1 MGTTGNL
8 SSEELNQ
15 LLYSFYTGLAWQIPP
30 ASIIARERLDQA
42 DGAKLEILD
51 ALRKK
56 RDEAVLDWAQSLPIE
71 MVKAVFGAEKLAES
85 LLEDALKTLYE
96 KARDSAKGKFKDWLK
111 GRLEKG
117 KLHITYDDRSL
128 PGARILI
135 VYEHETGLLTV
146 IVSRIEPRTF
156 TPVFRQ
162 TPYEKEITLRPYVAT
177 LTARLRRDELHKF
190 SWPEGL
196 EFRFAPALA
205 PGPPKLEALPLTPEQ
220 ELAALEREVREQS
233 RSSDLATDLRPARER
248 LKRAAERSVAWRP
261 PRPREEPR
269 LPREEAAQRRH
280 CAALRQEAAQ
290 AQSDCRRKQAAL
302 AESAAISLGEGPVE
316 GFFAERWKQDRERCI
331 RQDEVLPRLEEEAKR
346 LRAEYEQA
354 RAAYDALFWGTADR
368 KEEGMR
374 LAGMY
379 RVREEKYRQAR
390 QKEHELEITSIRR
403 MSVIRSRWSL
413 ENITEEAVRRVA
425 DERLRPLLDSRPWAA
440 TERHGIEFEAEELLA
455 QCRRMRVLDA
465 EARRACEAYRALR
478 DETRQVCQAA
488 EAAGRSRELRGIRQE
503 SERQLREVLAR
514 EVLPLSEMVRVTL
527 TLDREVR
534 RLWDAIHGEVA
545 LVRQGLSQRS
555 LDYLESQRKAII
567 LSVIEMGRV
576 LDEVNYHEN
585 VRTGFDHPLDARL
598 FLELDLG
605 PEGIQRLR
613 RDNER
618 PPQSLQEAI
627 GRTRRD
633 LDLLLVAMRPISE
646 AKRRLLQRHLEGMR
660 RLDELLGMREA
671 LDAPIPEALKEQI
684 EESLSSW
691 EAVRRESP
699 AQCWRGAPGATGAEV
714 DRLVARIRERAGIG
728 APPLNVPQA
737 PEPEPPAPPAEPE
750 LRREPLGIGDESQAG
765 PEPSPPPAP
774 AVEGVGPYPAP
785 GAEPAGVYSS
795 VGGRPPAGPRPA
807 RAAGSPEIGSIARR
821 AAPRAPAAAGLQ
833 GLLSEKAL
841 VIAAGGAAAAVTG
854 LTCLGALALVIFLVL
869 RAREPVTTPEPSEAP
884 ELSVVAP
891 LPVEIPEGLGT
902 GDVQITLL
910 WEGDADLDLHVTDPN
925 GEEIS
930 YMSPTSSS
938 GGRLDRDTIP
948 CREEVPQPVENVF
961 WPSGGAP
968 RGRYVVSVHYYAACT
983 TGAPMDFEIIIRLDE
998 ELFQHLTGT
1007 LADGERLEM
1016 ARFDY

>member
-1 MGTTGNL
+1 MVTTRNL
-8 SSEELNQ
+8 SSDELNH
-15 LLYSFYTGLAWQIPP
+15 LLYHFYTGLAWQIPP

-51 ALRKK
+51 ALRKR

-71 MVKAVFGAEKLAES
+71 MVKAVFGAEKFAES
-85 LLEDALKTLYE
+85 LMEDALETFYE
-96 KARDSAKGKFKDWLK
+96 KARDTAKEKFKDWLK
-111 GRLEKG
+111 DRLEKG
-117 KLHITYDDRSL
+117 KLHITHDNRSL
-128 PGARILI
+128 PGAHILI

-146 IVSRIEPRTF
+146 IVSRTEPRTF
-156 TPVFRQ
+156 TPAFRQ

-196 EFRFAPALA
+196 EFRFAPALT
-205 PGPPKLEALPLTPEQ
+205 PEPRKLEALPLTPEQ

-233 RSSDLATDLRPARER
+233 RSSDLTQDLRPARER
-248 LKRAAERSVAWRP
+248 LQRAAERSAAWRP

-269 LPREEAAQRRH
+269 LPREEAAQRRR

-302 AESAAISLGEGPVE
+302 ADSAAVSLGEGPVE

-368 KEEGMR
+368 KKEGMR

-403 MSVIRSRWSL
+403 MSVVKSRWSL
-413 ENITEEAVRRVA
+413 ENVTEEAVRRVA
-425 DERLRPLLDSRPWAA
+425 DERLRALLDSRPWAA
-440 TERHGIEFEAEELLA
+440 TERHEIEFQAEELLA
-455 QCRRMRVLDA
+455 QCRRARILDA
-465 EARRACEAYRALR
+465 EARRACEAYRTLK
-478 DETRQVCQAA
+478 EEMRQVCQAV
-488 EAAGRSRELRGIRQE
+488 EAIGRSRKLRGIRQE

-514 EVLPLSEMVRVTL
+514 EVLPLSEAVRVTL

-534 RLWDAIHGEVA
+534 RLWDYVHGEMS
-545 LVRQGLSQRS
+545 LVNQGLSRRS
-555 LDYLESQRKAII
+555 LEVLESQRKAII
-567 LSVIEMGRV
+567 LSVIEMGRL

-598 FLELDLG
+598 FLELVLG

-633 LDLLLVAMRPISE
+633 LDLLLRAMRPISE

-671 LDAPIPEALKEQI
+671 LHAPLPEALKELI

-699 AQCWRGAPGATGAEV
+699 AQCWRGAPGTTGAEV
-714 DRLVARIRERAGIG
+714 DRVVARIRERAGIG
-728 APPLNVPQA
+728 APSLHMPQPPELEIPAPPTA
-737 PEPEPPAPPAEPE
+737 PEPFK
-750 LRREPLGIGDESQAG
+750 EPLGIGDEGQAG
-765 PEPSPPPAP
+765 PEPSSPPAP
-774 AVEGVGPYPAP
+774 VVEGVGPYPAP

-795 VGGRPPAGPRPA
+795 VGGRPPAGG
-807 RAAGSPEIGSIARR
+807 AGSLSERSVARW
-821 AAPRAPAAAGLQ
+821 AAPRTPGAAGLQ

-841 VIAAGGAAAAVTG
+841 VIAAGGAAAAITG
-854 LTCLGALALVIFLVL
+854 LTCLGALALVLFLVL

-884 ELSVVAP
+884 EPSVVEP

-983 TGAPMDFEIIIRLDE
+983 TGDPMDFEIIIRLDG

>member
-1 MGTTGNL
+1 MGITRNL

-51 ALRKK
+51 ALRMK
-56 RDEAVLDWAQSLPIE
+56 RDKAVLDWAQSLPIE
-71 MVKAVFGAEKLAES
+71 MVKAVFGAEKFAES
-85 LLEDALKTLYE
+85 LLEDALETLYE
-96 KARDSAKGKFKDWLK
+96 KTRDTAKEKFKDWLK
-111 GRLEKG
+111 GRLERG
-117 KLHITYDDRSL
+117 KLHITHDDQSL
-128 PGARILI
+128 PGAHILI

-146 IVSRIEPRTF
+146 IVSRTEPRTF

-177 LTARLRRDELHKF
+177 LTARLRRDELGKF

-196 EFRFAPALA
+196 EFRFAPA
-205 PGPPKLEALPLTPEQ
+205 PTSGPPKLEALPLTPEQ
-220 ELAALEREVREQS
+220 ELVALEREVREQS
-233 RSSDLATDLRPARER
+233 RSSDLTQDLRPARER
-248 LKRAAERSVAWRP
+248 LQRAAERSAAWRR
-261 PRPREEPR
+261 PRPREEPG
-269 LPREEAAQRRH
+269 LPREEAARRRR
-280 CAALRQEAAQ
+280 CDALRQEAAR

-302 AESAAISLGEGPVE
+302 ADSAGVLLGEGPVE
-316 GFFAERWKQDRERCI
+316 GFFAERWKQDREKCI

-354 RAAYDALFWGTADR
+354 RAAYDALFRGTADR
-368 KEEGMR
+368 KKEGMR
-374 LAGMY
+374 LASMY
-379 RVREEKYRQAR
+379 RVRDEKYRQAR
-390 QKEHELEITSIRR
+390 QKEHELEIASIRR
-403 MSVIRSRWSL
+403 MSVIKSRWSL

-465 EARRACEAYRALR
+465 EARRACEAYRTLK
-478 DETRQVCQAA
+478 EEMRQVCRGA
-488 EAAGRSRELRGIRQE
+488 EAVGRSRELRGIRQE

-514 EVLPLSEMVRVTL
+514 EVLPLSETVRTAL

-534 RLWDAIHGEVA
+534 RLWDCAHGEMS
-545 LVRQGLSQRS
+545 LVDQGLSHRS
-555 LDYLESQRKAII
+555 LKVLESQRKAII

-576 LDEVNYHEN
+576 LDDVNYHEN

-598 FLELDLG
+598 FLERGLG

-671 LDAPIPEALKEQI
+671 LDAPLPEALKGLI

-691 EAVRRESP
+691 EAIRRESP
-699 AQCWRGAPGATGAEV
+699 PQCWRGAPGTTGAEV
-714 DRLVARIRERAGIG
+714 DRLVARIRERTGIG
-728 APPLNVPQA
+728 APSLEMPQA
-737 PEPEPPAPPAEPE
+737 PELESPAPPTAPE
-750 LRREPLGIGDESQAG
+750 LRREPLGIGDKVQAG

-774 AVEGVGPYPAP
+774 VVEGVGPYAAP
-785 GAEPAGVYSS
+785 GGEPAGVFSS
-795 VGGRPPAGPRPA
+795 VGGHPPAGPRPG
-807 RAAGSPEIGSIARR
+807 RGAGSLEQRSAARR
-821 AAPRAPAAAGLQ
+821 TAPRTPGAAGLQ
-833 GLLSEKAL
+833 GLLGEKTL
-841 VIAAGGAAAAVTG
+841 LIAAGGAAAAVAG
-854 LTCLGALALVIFLVL
+854 LTCLGAFALILFFAL
-869 RAREPVTTPEPSEAP
+869 RLRETVTTPEPSEAP
-884 ELSVVAP
+884 EPSVVAP

-968 RGRYVVSVHYYAACT
+968 RGQYVVAVHYYAACS
-983 TGAPMDFEIIIRLDE
+983 TGGPMDFEVIIRLDGE
-998 ELFQHLTGT
+998 PFQHLTGT
-1007 LADGERLEM
+1007 VADGERLEM